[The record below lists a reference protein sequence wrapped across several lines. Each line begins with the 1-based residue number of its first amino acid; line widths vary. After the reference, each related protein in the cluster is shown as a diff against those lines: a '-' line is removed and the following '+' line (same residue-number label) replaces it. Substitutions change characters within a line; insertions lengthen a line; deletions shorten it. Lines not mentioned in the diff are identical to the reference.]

1 MSKSYLSAAHQTGAA
16 LGNDDDVLAA
26 RAMTCCLIVTW
37 ADRLA
42 HQLPLSSPLA
52 PVHESR
58 EFLPSEPDRPAIWRT
73 FFA

>member
-1 MSKSYLSAAHQTGAA
+1 MSRSYRSAAHRTGGAP
-16 LGNDDDVLAA
+16 GNDDDVLAVG
-26 RAMTCCLIVTW
+26 AMTCCLIVTR

-52 PVHESR
+52 LVHESR
-58 EFLPSEPDRPAIWRT
+58 AFLPSEPDRPAIWRA